1 MPNKPL
7 QPTPTRR
14 EVLYT
19 LGAAFFSAARP
30 SAQAGSL
37 EFDGIDHVEFY
48 VSQVERTRDF
58 FASVFGNTVLRNAT
72 AAKNYL
78 KIGSAYL
85 AFERPRTAG
94 GPLTADHV
102 SVAIRNIDMAQVHA
116 VLDAGGIPYRDYPS
130 GRDTAVVD
138 ADGVR
143 TQLSPENGWSFL
155 RPPTF
160 APEAVVVRAEAVF
173 RPEGIE
179 QVLLNVSEP
188 DASAKFYEKIFGSV
202 ALRNNNRIW
211 FRVGRSRVGLVKTP
225 EGQRPGVHHFC
236 VSAAAFDYDAVIAR
250 LTALGAKIEPPELPG
265 APSFRDPDGMLV
277 QVSAA
282 V

>member
-1 MPNKPL
+1 MSTRI
-7 QPTPTRR
+7 PTPTRR
-14 EVLYT
+14 AA
-19 LGAAFFSAARP
+19 LGAIGAALFQAARP
-30 SAQAGSL
+30 VAQAGSL

-94 GPLTADHV
+94 GLLTTDHV

-116 VLDAGGIPYRDYPS
+116 VLDSRGIPYRDYPS

-160 APEAVVVRAEAVF
+160 APEAVVIREGPVF

-179 QVLLNVSEP
+179 QVLLNVADP
-188 DASAKFYEKIFGSV
+188 DASARFYEKIFGPV
-202 ALRNNNRIW
+202 ALRDNNRVW
-211 FRVGRSRVGLVKTP
+211 FRVGRSRLGLLKTP
-225 EGQRPGVHHFC
+225 EGQRAGVHHFC
-236 VSAAAFDYDAVIAR
+236 VAAAPFDYDAVAAR
-250 LTALGAKIEPPELPG
+250 LAALGAKVEPPELPG
-265 APSFRDPDGMLV
+265 VPSFRDPDGMLV
-277 QVSAA
+277 RVNAA
-282 V
+282 G